1 MSDFFQLV
9 LAGAADGAI
18 YGLLA
23 LALVLIYRSTHII
36 NFGQGEMA
44 MFATYIAWSFINAGV
59 PYWGAFVLAIILAF
73 VAGLVIH
80 RILIQPMEGA
90 PELTIVIITLG
101 LFLFF
106 NSIALWI
113 YSGVPKIFPYP
124 AGVPK
129 SSWEVGGVFI
139 IPHHVTVL
147 VTLLALMLLLFAFF
161 NYTKLGLAMR
171 AAAAQ
176 PQSSRLV
183 GINVPMMMGLGWG
196 IAAGAGAIAGL
207 LSAPIVVLE
216 PNFMSTILIF
226 AFASAT
232 LGGFDSPVGAV
243 VGGLI
248 VGEASALGGR
258 YIDFVGTDLQILL
271 AFGLIVAVLLVR
283 PTGIFGR
290 PEVVRV

>member
-1 MSDFFQLV
+1 MTDFIQLV

-18 YGLLA
+18 YGLMA

-44 MFATYIAWSFINAGV
+44 MFATYLSWSLLNADV
-59 PYWGAFVLAIILAF
+59 PYWLAF
-73 VAGLVIH
+73 FIAIVVAFAGGLLIH
-80 RILIQPMEGA
+80 RILIHPMEGA

-113 YSGVPKIFPYP
+113 YTGVPKIFPYP
-124 AGVPK
+124 AGLPK
-129 SSWEVGGVFI
+129 SSWDVGGVFV
-139 IPHHVTVL
+139 IPHHLTIIG
-147 VTLLALMLLLFAFF
+147 TLLVLMLVLFAFF
-161 NYTKLGLAMR
+161 RYTKLGLAMR

-196 IAAGAGAIAGL
+196 IAAAAGAIAGL

-226 AFASAT
+226 AFAAAT

-243 VGGLI
+243 VGGFV
-248 VGEASALGGR
+248 VGEVSALGGR
-258 YIDFVGTDLQILL
+258 YIDFIGTDLQILL
-271 AFGLIVAVLLVR
+271 AFGLIVVVLLVR
-283 PTGIFGR
+283 PTGLFGR